1 MRIRTKVEI
10 IGGFIAQ
17 NPISFQLNEVSFT
30 FFTLNG
36 KNYVEAT
43 RQVID
48 YKIIVMNGFN
58 DIMEYTFTQEKRLLD
73 SLKNIESIGSFLIR
87 IQEMKYDERE
97 IDWIAETNE
106 DKMFVDRL
114 PKVKCDLEKDNS
126 VLGISKID
134 IQRVLTLCSTITGDI
149 YAFELLRQGNVSFIN
164 DRFYFAFINFFM
176 ILEEAFGKGEF
187 RTNSL
192 ENNFTESKVL
202 KMCILSAIDM
212 LRRNRLSCLFV
223 EWMQKE
229 VKRRNKNWDLSGVIF
244 CLIKFRGDYF
254 HSGKRTKVLEERD
267 QYFKHIAA
275 FTQAICLIYCSFLI
289 VTADMTDCEVNNH
302 IEKEIGSLVNV
313 FDDHELNKYQVNS

>member
-17 NPISFQLNEVSFT
+17 NPISFPLNDVSFT
-30 FFTLNG
+30 FFTING

-48 YKIIVMNGFN
+48 YKQNVLNSFN
-58 DIMEYTFTQEKRLLD
+58 DIMQYAFTQEKRLLD
-73 SLKNIESIGSFLIR
+73 SLKCIESIGSFLIR
-87 IQEMKYDERE
+87 IQEIKYDERE

-114 PKVKCDLEKDNS
+114 PKVKCSLEKDNS
-126 VLGISKID
+126 VLEISQID
-134 IQRVLTLCSTITGDI
+134 IKRVLTLCSTITGEI
-149 YAFELLRQGNVSFIN
+149 YAFELLRLGNVSFIN

-176 ILEEAFGKGEF
+176 ILEEAFGKGDF
-187 RTNSL
+187 RTNAL
-192 ENNFTESKVL
+192 ENNFMESKVL

-212 LRRNRLSCLFV
+212 LYRNPLSSLYV

-244 CLIKFRGDYF
+244 CIVKFRGDYF
-254 HSGKRTKVLEERD
+254 HSGKRTKVLEQRD
-267 QYFKHIAA
+267 QYFKYIAA
-275 FTQAICLIYCSFLI
+275 FIQAICLIYCSFLI
-289 VTADMTDCEVNNH
+289 VTADMSESEVN
-302 IEKEIGSLVNV
+302 
-313 FDDHELNKYQVNS
+313 DHVENETEAFRNIFGDHKYTNIK